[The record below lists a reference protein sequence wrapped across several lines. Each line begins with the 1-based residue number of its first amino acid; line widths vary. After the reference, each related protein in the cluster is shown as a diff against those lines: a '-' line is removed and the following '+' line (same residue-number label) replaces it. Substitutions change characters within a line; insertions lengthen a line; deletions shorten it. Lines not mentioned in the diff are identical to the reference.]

1 MSNANL
7 IASEVQKL
15 EINSGVVSVYELEWS
30 TSTILYFH
38 PGVSTDVRI
47 VAITGTQITLNI
59 TQNLASGVTLTFSGY
74 TDAGVA
80 TTQQTTAS
88 ASVNNSTTLN
98 VASATNLK
106 VGMTITGTGISN
118 IDYAPIVFDGNTYY
132 AIPIEVSAFEIKS
145 DGAANRPTLSIANV
159 EAILRSTSLFQNA
172 DDGGTDGL
180 SSTFKLD
187 DLVGKKFTQ
196 RQTLEKYLT
205 IDPSTVST
213 KAVVE
218 FPKRV
223 WLIDRIKIKNATLAV
238 FELANPYDLEGI
250 QLPHRQVIGKYCP
263 WEYQGL
269 EFDIPVGACTW
280 KINSGFTPENE
291 ATDGTLTS
299 KTYNLYFTNN
309 DEPILWWGLV
319 HNTDG
324 SVKSGYTYADSTQYP
339 KGRVLA
345 LSDGSGGYTYWRANI
360 LISSSNTA
368 DPSGSNSSWQQCR
381 LWKPWHSSSSFS
393 VHATHSERNDY
404 VAHPCSSV
412 SSSTDTSFTLDAT
425 ATIYRA
431 VLASTG
437 KTPGSNSEH
446 WTRADACGKLLT
458 SCKIRYQAEV
468 SSGTGITTVPSFET
482 NSAGAAL
489 PFGGF
494 PGSRKHR

>member
-15 EINSGVVSVYELEWS
+15 EIDSGLVSVYELEWS
-30 TSTILYFH
+30 TGTTLYFH
-38 PGVSTDVRI
+38 PGLSTEVRI
-47 VAITGTQITLNI
+47 AAISGTQITLNVA
-59 TQNLASGVTLTFSGY
+59 QNLTNGVTLTFSGY

-88 ASVNNSTTLN
+88 AGVDNSTTLN

-106 VGMTITGTGISN
+106 VGMTVTGNGVSN
-118 IDYAPIVFDGNTYY
+118 INYAPIVFDGNTYY
-132 AIPIEVSAFEIKS
+132 AMPIEISAFEIKS
-145 DGAANRPTLSIANV
+145 DGAANRPTLSIANI
-159 EAILRSTSLFQNA
+159 ESILRDTSLFQNA
-172 DDGGTDGL
+172 DDGGTNGI
-180 SSTFKLD
+180 TGFKLE
-187 DLVGKKFTQ
+187 DLIGKRFTQ

-223 WLIDRIKIKNATLAV
+223 WYIDRIKVKNATLAV

-250 QLPHRQVIGKYCP
+250 KLPHRQVIGKYCP

-269 EFDIPVGACTW
+269 EFDTPVGACTW
-280 KINSGFTPENE
+280 KINSGVTIENE
-291 ATDGTLTS
+291 ATNGTLTS
-299 KTYNLYFTNN
+299 KTYNLYFTTN
-309 DEPILWWGLV
+309 DEPIVWWGLV
-319 HNTDG
+319 HAADG

-345 LSDGSGGYTYWRANI
+345 LSDGSGGFTYWRANI
-360 LISSSNTA
+360 LISSSNTT
-368 DPSGSNSSWQQCR
+368 DPSASNSEWQQCR

-393 VHATHSERNDY
+393 IHATHSERNDY
-404 VAHPCSSV
+404 VAYPCASV
-412 SSSTDTSFTLDAT
+412 SSSTDTSFTLDSAAT
-425 ATIYRA
+425 VYRA

-437 KTPGSNSEH
+437 KTPGPNSEY
-446 WTRADACGKLLT
+446 WTRADSCGKLLG
-458 SCKIRYQAEV
+458 SCKIRYQAV
-468 SSGTGITTVPSFET
+468 ISSGTGITTVPAFET

>member
-7 IASEVQKL
+7 IVSDIQGLEVT
-15 EINSGVVSVYELEWS
+15 SGLISLYELEWS
-30 TSTILYFH
+30 SSTTLYFH
-38 PGVSTDVRI
+38 PGVSSEVR
-47 VAITGTQITLNI
+47 VAAILGTQITLNVSQTI
-59 TQNLASGVTLTFSGY
+59 ASGITLTFSGY

-106 VGMTITGTGISN
+106 VGMTVTGTGVSST
-118 IDYAPIVFDGNTYY
+118 DYSPIVFDGNTYY
-132 AIPIEVSAFEIKS
+132 SMPIELSNYDIKS
-145 DGAANRPTLSIANV
+145 EGAMSRPRLLIANI
-159 EAILRSTSLFQNA
+159 ESILRDTSLFQNA
-172 DDGGTDGL
+172 DDGGTDGI
-180 SSTFKLD
+180 SGFKAD
-187 DLVGKKFTQ
+187 DLVGKRFIQ

-218 FPKRV
+218 LPKRTFV
-223 WLIDRIKIKNATLAV
+223 IDRIKTKTSSVIN
-238 FELANPYDLEGI
+238 FELANPADLEGI
-250 QLPHRQVIGKYCP
+250 KVPHRSVIGKYCP

-269 EFDIPVGACTW
+269 GYTTPMGACTW
-280 KINSGFTPENE
+280 PTGGNVTIQVKES
-291 ATDGTLTS
+291 GTLTS
-299 KTYNLYFTNN
+299 TTYNLYFTEN

-319 HNTDG
+319 HDTDG

-345 LSDGSGGYTYWRANI
+345 LSDGSGGFTYWRANI
-360 LISSSNTA
+360 LISSSNTT
-368 DPSGSNSSWQQCR
+368 DPSASNSAWQQCR
-381 LWKPWHSSSSFS
+381 LWKPWHTSSSFS

-404 VAHPCSSV
+404 VAYPCSSV
-412 SSSTDTSFTLDAT
+412 SSSTDTTFTLDSS

-431 VLASTG
+431 KVASTG
-437 KTPGSNSEH
+437 KTPGPNSEY
-446 WTRADACGKLLT
+446 WTRGDNCGKLLS
-458 SCKIRYQAEV
+458 SCKKRFQAIIG
-468 SSGTGITTVPSFET
+468 SGSGKSTVPVNET
-482 NSAGAAL
+482 DSAAGAL